1 MQAPEPIKAAPADPS
16 TGAGVGVLEK
26 AMSVLNIVSDANE
39 PLTFTELLRTAGL
52 PKATLHRML
61 ATLTR
66 EGLLRRDGHSKT
78 FRLGF
83 RLLQLAHEVWSD
95 FDLRL
100 AAKDEMISLRDETGE
115 SVLLAVL
122 DGDAVVLIA
131 SEEAGKALHM
141 RHASRVGFR
150 LPMHATAA
158 GKAIAAYL
166 DPQRRLALLDGPQPE
181 AFTPE
186 TITSIP
192 ALQSELDLT
201 RARGYAIEYLEHED
215 GVVSVAAPILDIEG
229 RPVGAL
235 YVISRSDRL
244 TPAKAHSL
252 STTVIGAARRISHN
266 AGGQT
271 MSIHPRELP
280 REAQQFEVECV
291 TEGRALLGEGP
302 SWSPRDG
309 VLYWVDILTPSIH
322 SFDVQTGHDTEH
334 KLGAMVSVAIPK
346 STGGLLVATPGGLM
360 TFDSET
366 KGLTLLCHPESD
378 RAGNRYND
386 GKCDRMGRLWI
397 GTLDMGA
404 AANRGNLFRVE
415 SDGSWKKMDTGF
427 TVANGL
433 GWSPDNK
440 LMYFADSPRRI
451 IHVYDFDLL
460 AGTISNRRPFV
471 TLDTTDGTPDGLT
484 VDEEGCVWVAVW
496 DAWRISRFSPDGKE
510 LLRISMPVPRPT
522 SLCFGGPALD
532 TLYVTS
538 ASVRLN
544 EQALKTAPLSGS
556 LFSIRIP
563 GVRGLPETAFA
574 G

>member
-1 MQAPEPIKAAPADPS
+1 MPVQEHTKTESPDASAA
-16 TGAGVGVLEK
+16 GGVGVLEK
-26 AMSVLNIVSDANE
+26 AMGVLNIVSAAAV
-39 PLTFTELLRTAGL
+39 PMTFTELLRNAGL

-66 EGLLRRDGHSKT
+66 EGLLRRDSHTKT

-100 AAKDEMISLRDETGE
+100 AAKDEMIALRDETGE

-122 DGDAVVLIA
+122 DGDHVVLIA
-131 SEEAGKALHM
+131 SEDAGRDMHLH
-141 RHASRVGFR
+141 HASRVGFR
-150 LPMHATAA
+150 LPIHATAA

-166 DPQRRLALLDGPQPE
+166 GTQRRLALLGGEALE
-181 AFTPE
+181 AFTPAS
-186 TITSIP
+186 ITDLE

-201 RARGYAIEYLEHED
+201 RARGYAIEYAEHED
-215 GVVSVAAPILDIEG
+215 GVVSIAAPIFDIEA
-229 RPVGAL
+229 RPIGAIF
-235 YVISRSDRL
+235 ISTRSERL
-244 TPAKAHSL
+244 SVAKAHGL
-252 STTVIGAARRISHN
+252 SSPVIGAARRISHN

-271 MSIHPRELP
+271 MSISPRELP
-280 REAQQFEVECV
+280 LDAERFEVVCAAEA
-291 TEGRALLGEGP
+291 RALLGEGP

-309 VLYWVDILTPSIH
+309 RLYWVDILTPSIH
-322 SFDVQTGHDTEH
+322 SFDVQTGIDSEH

-360 TFDSET
+360 TFDSES
-366 KGLTLLCHPESD
+366 KRLSLLCHPESE

-415 SDGSWKKMDTGF
+415 SDGSWKKMDSGF

-440 LMYFADSPRRI
+440 HMYFADSARRI
-451 IHVYDFDLL
+451 VYVYDFDLR
-460 AGTISNRRPFV
+460 AGTIANRRPFV
-471 TLDTTDGTPDGLT
+471 TFDAADGTPDGLT
-484 VDEEGCVWVAVW
+484 VDQDGCVWVAVW
-496 DAWRISRFSPDGKE
+496 DAWRISRFSPEGKE
-510 LLRISMPVPRPT
+510 LLRIGMPVPRPT
-522 SLCFGGPALD
+522 SCGFGGPDLD

-544 EQALKTAPLSGS
+544 EQALKSAPLSGS
-556 LFSIRIP
+556 LFAIKIP